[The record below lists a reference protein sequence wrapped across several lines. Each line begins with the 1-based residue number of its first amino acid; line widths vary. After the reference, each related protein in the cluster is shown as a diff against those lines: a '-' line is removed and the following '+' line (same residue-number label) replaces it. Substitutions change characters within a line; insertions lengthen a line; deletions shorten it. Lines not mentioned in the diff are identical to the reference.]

1 VKAIAAELPIRA
13 SGAHRAARLRDA
25 PTPTPPASLPRLG
38 ALALAHPERSYTQEQ
53 VLERLG
59 LAGDEFA
66 QRIFARCGVR
76 RRRLALEDDAF
87 FGGTVQARTPEIERM
102 LLAEATRAVDR
113 LRVDPAQIGVV
124 VTSSLYT
131 LAGPTLAHRLVE
143 RYGMDPAT
151 DKYHVVG
158 VGCASAVPLLRLAA
172 QTLAGQPGK
181 QALVVAAESMS
192 GILSQAREG
201 EERSKIVGAS
211 IFGDGCAAALL
222 EPAGRDGRGPA
233 GDDGRGPVGDDG
245 RERRAGDDRGLA
257 GGHGPAVVGSKVHQ
271 VPGTLDAVRMQLSE
285 QDGYLH
291 LIRELPDVA
300 AEGLGELVDGFLAEQ
315 GVERAEI
322 DRWLLHPGGR
332 RIIESLQDGLALSR
346 EQAQSSFD
354 VLAEHGNIG
363 TPAIFY
369 VLQRS
374 LDERPAHPG
383 EQALMVT
390 VGPGVTVGL
399 MLLRW

>member
-1 VKAIAAELPIRA
+1 MKAIAAELP
-13 SGAHRAARLRDA
+13 SF
-25 PTPTPPASLPRLG
+25 PPAFAESSAALPRIAG
-38 ALALAHPERSYTQEQ
+38 LALAHPDTVYTQEQ

-59 LAGDEFA
+59 LADDEFA
-66 QRIFARCGVR
+66 RRIFGRCGVQT
-76 RRRLALEDDAF
+76 RRLRLDEDFLD
-87 FGGTVQARTPEIERM
+87 GTAQARTPAIERM
-102 LLAEATRAVDR
+102 LLGEATRAVDE
-113 LRVDPAQIGVV
+113 LAVDPADIGVV

-143 RYGMDPAT
+143 HYAMDPAT

-158 VGCASAVPLLRLAA
+158 VGCASAVPLVRLAG

-181 QALVVAAESMS
+181 KALVVAAESMS
-192 GILSQAREG
+192 GILSRAREG
-201 EERSKIVGAS
+201 DERSKTVGSS
-211 IFGDGCAAALL
+211 IFGDGCAAAVIELADSS
-222 EPAGRDGRGPA
+222 EDTGVHGYEGGPT
-233 GDDGRGPVGDDG
+233 
-245 RERRAGDDRGLA
+245 
-257 GGHGPAVVGSKVHQ
+257 VVASKVHQ
-271 VPGTLDAVRMQLSE
+271 IAGTLDAVCMQLSA
-285 QDGYLH
+285 QDSYLH

-300 AEGLGELVDGFLAEQ
+300 AEGLADLVDDFLAAN
-315 GVERAEI
+315 GLERAAI

-332 RIIESLQDGLALSR
+332 RIIESLQEGLELTH

-363 TPAIFY
+363 TPAILY
-369 VLQRS
+369 VMKRS
-374 LDERPAHPG
+374 LRERAPEPG

>member
-1 VKAIAAELPIRA
+1 LLSYARGADAAAEPTHSPTSPLKAIAADIPSFA
-13 SGAHRAARLRDA
+13 
-25 PTPTPPASLPRLG
+25 PPAEPRLAVRGGTRAGSLAGLPRIA
-38 ALALAHPERSYTQEQ
+38 ALALAHPQTAYTQEQ

-59 LAGDEFA
+59 LADDEFA
-66 QRIFARCGVR
+66 RRIFARCGVQ
-76 RRRLALEDDAF
+76 RRRLRLDDGF
-87 FGGTVQARTPEIERM
+87 LDGTVQARTPAIEQM
-102 LLAEATRAVDR
+102 LLSEAAQAVDE
-113 LRVDPAQIGVV
+113 LAVDPAEIGVV

-143 RYGMDPAT
+143 HYGMDPAT

-158 VGCASAVPLLRLAA
+158 VGCASAVPLVRLAA
-172 QTLAGQPGK
+172 QALAGQPGK
-181 QALVVAAESMS
+181 KALVVAAESMS
-192 GILSQAREG
+192 GILGRARERD
-201 EERSKIVGAS
+201 ERSKTVGAS
-211 IFGDGCAAALL
+211 IFGDGCAAALVEL
-222 EPAGRDGRGPA
+222 GEGGQSGEGP
-233 GDDGRGPVGDDG
+233 GPV
-245 RERRAGDDRGLA
+245 
-257 GGHGPAVVGSKVHQ
+257 VVASKVHQ
-271 VPGTLDAVRMQLSE
+271 VAGTLHAVRMELAPDDS
-285 QDGYLH
+285 YLH

-300 AEGLGELVDGFLAEQ
+300 AEGLAELAGEFLAAN
-315 GVERAEI
+315 GLERGAI

-332 RIIESLQDGLALSR
+332 RIIESLQGGLGLSR

-374 LDERPAHPG
+374 LQEYPPVPG
-383 EQALMVT
+383 EHAMMVT